1 MGKCLYNGKIYIG
14 VGRQLQRR
22 DIEMRTL
29 RILSF
34 LLIFFLIGCNPTSST
49 QATERDEIIEWAKK
63 ISSTEKSLSVEIE
76 QIGSIMWKLKSQPRS
91 NGDISQLSGCYNNI
105 TSLYNNLLSINPPV
119 KAKSIHDKYV
129 ESYAQAAN
137 SVLYYINFFSSA
149 DISLFQNSVLAAQ
162 EANRIGSEG
171 YNELIALLDEY
182 SISCEEIDYCEME

>member
-1 MGKCLYNGKIYIG
+1 
-14 VGRQLQRR
+14 
-22 DIEMRTL
+22 MRTL

-76 QIGSIMWKLKSQPRS
+76 QIGSIMWKLKSQPPS

>member
-1 MGKCLYNGKIYIG
+1 
-14 VGRQLQRR
+14 
-22 DIEMRTL
+22 
-29 RILSF
+29 
-34 LLIFFLIGCNPTSST
+34 
-49 QATERDEIIEWAKK
+49 
-63 ISSTEKSLSVEIE
+63 
-76 QIGSIMWKLKSQPRS
+76 
-91 NGDISQLSGCYNNI
+91 
-105 TSLYNNLLSINPPV
+105 
-119 KAKSIHDKYV
+119 V